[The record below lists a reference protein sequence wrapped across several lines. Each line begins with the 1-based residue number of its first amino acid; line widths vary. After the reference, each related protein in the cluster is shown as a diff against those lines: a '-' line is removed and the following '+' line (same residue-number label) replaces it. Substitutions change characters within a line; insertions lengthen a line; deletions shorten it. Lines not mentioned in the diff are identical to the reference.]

1 MHRPTDVYRDQQ
13 TEGLEKAPRDTAG
26 ARGAGK
32 AARGWAGEQRHRR
45 HGCLKR
51 GGKAP
56 IHTPPVTAWSAA
68 PLSALKSV
76 WQGKARG
83 EQLPSPAQQQHRS
96 RRAGTAGE
104 GKGASRVPPALRQA
118 LLPLAGFKEPQPTS
132 PLPRLPEAG
141 RGSARLRQQVNPAK
155 PFLGGEGTMVV

>member
-1 MHRPTDVYRDQQ
+1 MHRPTNVYRDQQ

-51 GGKAP
+51 GGKVP
-56 IHTPPVTAWSAA
+56 IHTPPVTARSAA

-83 EQLPSPAQQQHRS
+83 GAAAFSCPT
-96 RRAGTAGE
+96 TAPL
-104 GKGASRVPPALRQA
+104 PPALRQA

-132 PLPRLPEAG
+132 PLPRLRHSDARGRTRLSQAPPAG
-141 RGSARLRQQVNPAK
+141 EPGQALP
-155 PFLGGEGTMVV
+155 GGEGTMVV